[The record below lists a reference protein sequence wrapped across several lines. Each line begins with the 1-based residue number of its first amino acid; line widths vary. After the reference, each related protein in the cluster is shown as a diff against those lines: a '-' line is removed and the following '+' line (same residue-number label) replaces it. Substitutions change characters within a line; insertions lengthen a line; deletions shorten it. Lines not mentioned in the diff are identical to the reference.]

1 MQASTLFINKVKKK
15 RDFIS
20 VALAFR
26 VIEEESLRSKALERI
41 IKSVISRFEPE
52 EEEVLELV
60 AK

>member
-1 MQASTLFINKVKKK
+1 MIL
-15 RDFIS
+15 IS

-26 VIEEESLRSKALERI
+26 AIEEESLRSKALERI

-60 AK
+60 AKWTESL